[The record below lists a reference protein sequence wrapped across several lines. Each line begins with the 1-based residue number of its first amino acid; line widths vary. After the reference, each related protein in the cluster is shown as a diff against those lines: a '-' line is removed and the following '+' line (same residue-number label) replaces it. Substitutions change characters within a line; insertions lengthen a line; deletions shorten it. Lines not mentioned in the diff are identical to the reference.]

1 MPTAISSLTPWLTHV
16 EGTDTATLLRDGSA
30 GARRPLSRDV
40 CLSHAVLGLGR
51 FGSIHARKLAGLAG
65 FRLCAVM
72 DASSA
77 AQASADHAAL
87 PLLTDV
93 DQLPDDIDSATVATP
108 DASHAGLALALLQ
121 RGCHVLVEK
130 PLCLAP
136 ADGALLL
143 RAAHDH
149 GATLCTGHIERF
161 NPLWTPALRESLHT
175 TARTYLQRD
184 EVVLRFQRSSSRSAL
199 AIDSVFDL
207 MVHDLDLLA
216 WLCAVPTGA
225 PLQVVERRVGAHGI
239 RVRVRLGG
247 VLAELESGY
256 ADAPASARLWVRQG
270 EAWQLLDLRDRARSL
285 PACDDAL
292 TRQYR
297 AFHDAVRGKPG
308 LIASGADGLAAVV
321 RAHQVVHG

>member
-1 MPTAISSLTPWLTHV
+1 VPTSAPTLAAWF
-16 EGTDTATLLRDGSA
+16 TDPSDADIATQ
-30 GARRPLSRDV
+30 RRAVPANVLQPPLSKDR
-40 CLSHAVLGLGR
+40 LSHAVVGLGR
-51 FGSIHARKLAGLAG
+51 FGSTHARKLAGLAG
-65 FRLCAVM
+65 FRLRAVV
-72 DASSA
+72 DVSPA
-77 AQASADHAAL
+77 AQTSADHAAL
-87 PLLTDV
+87 PLLTSID
-93 DQLPDDIDSATVATP
+93 DLPADIDSATVATP
-108 DASHAGLALALLQ
+108 DASHAELALALLR

-136 ADGALLL
+136 HDGALLL

-161 NPLWTPALRESLHT
+161 NPLWNDALRESLRAAAQDPLH
-175 TARTYLQRD
+175 RD
-184 EVVLRFQRSSSRSAL
+184 DVALRFQRSSGRSAR

-216 WLCAVPTGA
+216 WLCAVPTDA
-225 PLQVVERRVGAHGI
+225 PLQVVERVLGRQGI

-256 ADAPASARLWVRQG
+256 ADAPASARLWARHG
-270 EAWQLLDLRDRARSL
+270 HAWQLLDLRDRTRAH
-285 PACDDAL
+285 PFDDDAL

-297 AFHDAVRGKPG
+297 AFHGAVRGKRG
-308 LIASGADGLAAVV
+308 TIATGADGLAAVT